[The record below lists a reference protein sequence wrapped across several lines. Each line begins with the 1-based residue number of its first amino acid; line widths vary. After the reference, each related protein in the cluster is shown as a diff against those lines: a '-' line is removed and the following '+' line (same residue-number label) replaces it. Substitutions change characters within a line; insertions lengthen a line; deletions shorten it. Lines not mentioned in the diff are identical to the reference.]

1 MEPLLAL
8 GLHLL
13 IGLLV
18 GVIVAWLAGAQR
30 ALTPGWSWAGVRRRA
45 PNSISIIDT
54 VAQDAVTAA
63 GAIPFDGI
71 AWARDRGIQRVEV
84 QVDERD

>member
-30 ALTPGWSWAGVRRRA
+30 ALTPG
-45 PNSISIIDT
+45 
-54 VAQDAVTAA
+54 
-63 GAIPFDGI
+63 
-71 AWARDRGIQRVEV
+71 
-84 QVDERD
+84 